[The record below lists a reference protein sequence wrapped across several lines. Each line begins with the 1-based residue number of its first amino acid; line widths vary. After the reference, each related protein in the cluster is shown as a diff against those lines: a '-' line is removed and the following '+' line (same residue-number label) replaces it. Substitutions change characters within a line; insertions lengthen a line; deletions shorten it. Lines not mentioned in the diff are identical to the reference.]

1 MLVTI
6 RTRSA
11 LNSLASIEVKCDPSP
26 PRKALLM
33 KKHFRS
39 IAGIALSVAVV
50 ATGLTVT
57 PATAAAKIL
66 TVETVFQ
73 LTSTDPGRSFE
84 QTGNM
89 INHAIYE
96 TLVTYKGGDAATPV
110 PGIASKWSVN
120 AGATEF
126 TFTIDPKATFSDG
139 TKVTSADVVYS
150 LNRLKN
156 IKGNPSS
163 LMAGITVSAP
173 NASTAV
179 LTTEKASP
187 QLFSIVTSPAAGIM
201 NSKVLAANGGSA
213 AADAST
219 SDTALEFLKKT
230 SLGSGPYI
238 LKSFNLTTEV
248 VLDKNP
254 KYWGKTK
261 PGYDKII
268 FRNVPVNV
276 QRLNVIKGSS
286 SIAVD
291 LSPDQATDL
300 GKKVD
305 VVTGQASNV
314 FFLYLS
320 QNATFS
326 DATKFTSNAKCVEAA
341 RYGVNYKKIV
351 RYAGLGAIQAPGI
364 IPSFFSGALTQK
376 DAIKQDTARAKAAFD
391 ACGIKDTPVSIG
403 FWGDGGAVNGLN
415 FGSLAALVD
424 EDLRAVG
431 FKTKLVGAPIAV
443 SLPLYRD
450 NKEEMGVWLWGPDW
464 PDSTNYTENF
474 SPGTKV
480 GLRMGWAAG
489 ADPAIT
495 ALQVKASTETD
506 AKKRA
511 ALFSQWQKE
520 MNLRSPL
527 IPLVQPA
534 AILVVNKSVA
544 GVHDHPIWKI
554 NLPELKPAE
563 AAVKKK

>member
-1 MLVTI
+1 MTLTYSSTLVRI
-6 RTRSA
+6 LARTVFT
-11 LNSLASIEVKCDPSP
+11 SLAQDEFRCGPSYARKELSMKNRFRNIASIT
-26 PRKALLM
+26 
-33 KKHFRS
+33 
-39 IAGIALSVAVV
+39 LSVALV
-50 ATGLTVT
+50 ATGMSMA
-57 PATAAAKIL
+57 PATAAAKNL

-89 INHAIYE
+89 INHALYE

-110 PGIASKWSVN
+110 PSIASKWTVN
-120 AGATEF
+120 AAATEF
-126 TFTIDPKATFSDG
+126 TFTINPKAKFSDG

-173 NASTAV
+173 NASTVV
-179 LTTEKASP
+179 LTTEKATP
-187 QLFSIVTSPAAGIM
+187 QLLAIVTSPAAGIM

-213 AADAST
+213 DADAST
-219 SDTALEFLKKT
+219 ADTALEFLKKT
-230 SLGSGPYI
+230 SVGSGPYI

-248 VLDKNP
+248 VLNKNP
-254 KYWGKTK
+254 KYWGVDK

-268 FRNVPVNV
+268 IRNVPVNV
-276 QRLNVIKGSS
+276 QRLNAIKGTS

-291 LSPDQATDL
+291 LSPDQASDL
-300 GKKVD
+300 GKKVK
-305 VVTGQASNV
+305 VITGQASNV
-314 FFLYLS
+314 FFIYLS
-320 QNATFS
+320 QNAAFS
-326 DATKFTSNAKCVEAA
+326 EATKFTSNAKCVEAA
-341 RYGVNYKKIV
+341 RYGINYKKIV

-376 DAIKQDTARAKAAFD
+376 DAIKQDTARAKTAFD
-391 ACGIKDTPVSIG
+391 ACGVKDTPISIG

-443 SLPLYRD
+443 SLPIYRE
-450 NKEEMGVWLWGPDW
+450 NKEEMGLWLWGPDW
-464 PDSTNYTENF
+464 PDSTNYTESF

-480 GLRMGWAAG
+480 GLRMGWLDG
-489 ADPAIT
+489 ADTVIS
-495 ALQVKASTETD
+495 ALRAKAATETNT
-506 AKKRA
+506 KKRA
-511 ALFSQWQKE
+511 ALFSLWQKE

-534 AILVVNKSVA
+534 AILVANKSVVGIA
-544 GVHDHPIWKI
+544 NHPIWKI
-554 NLPELKPAE
+554 NLPELK
-563 AAVKKK
+563 

>member
-1 MLVTI
+1 
-6 RTRSA
+6 
-11 LNSLASIEVKCDPSP
+11 
-26 PRKALLM
+26 M

-39 IAGIALSVAVV
+39 IASIALSVAVV

-57 PATAAAKIL
+57 PAVAAAKNLI
-66 TVETVFQ
+66 VETVFQ

-89 INHAIYE
+89 INHALYE

-110 PGIASKWSVN
+110 PGIASKWTVN
-120 AGATEF
+120 AAATEF

-139 TKVTSADVVYS
+139 SKVTSADVVFS

-163 LMAGITVSAP
+163 LMAGISVSAP

-179 LTTEKASP
+179 LTTEKATP
-187 QLFSIVTSPAAGIM
+187 QLLAIVTSPAAGIM

-219 SDTALEFLKKT
+219 TDTSLEFLKKT
-230 SLGSGPYI
+230 SVGSGPYI

-248 VLDKNP
+248 VLDKNT
-254 KYWGKTK
+254 KYWGKNMA
-261 PGYDKII
+261 GYDQII
-268 FRNVPVNV
+268 IRNVPVNV
-276 QRLNVIKGSS
+276 QRLDAIKGSS

-291 LSPDQATDL
+291 LSPDQASDM
-300 GKKVD
+300 GKMVN
-305 VVTGQASNV
+305 VITGQASNV

-341 RYGVNYKKIV
+341 RYGINYKKIV

-376 DAIKQDTARAKAAFD
+376 DVIVQDTARAKTAFD
-391 ACGIKDTPVSIG
+391 ACGIKDVPVSIG
-403 FWGDGGAVNGLN
+403 YWGDGGAVNGLN

-443 SLPLYRD
+443 SLPLYR
-450 NKEEMGVWLWGPDW
+450 NNQEEMGLWLWGPDW
-464 PDSTNYTENF
+464 PDSTNYTESF

-480 GLRMGWAAG
+480 GLRMGWLAG
-489 ADPAIT
+489 ADAVISGLR
-495 ALQVKASTETD
+495 AKAATETD
-506 AKKRA
+506 STKRA
-511 ALFSQWQKE
+511 ALFSAWQKE

-534 AILVVNKSVA
+534 AILVANKSVVGIA
-544 GVHDHPIWKI
+544 NHPIWKV
-554 NLPELKPAE
+554 NLSELKQ
-563 AAVKKK
+563 AAPPVKKTKKVKKTK